1 MENSHLNLEQE
12 RMFMIQNLEFSKK
25 TYIRQKDKQKDKQK
39 KKMHVKKCHK

>member
-39 KKMHVKKCHK
+39 KKNACKEMP